1 MKKYSAKTKLTAL
14 SVLAT
19 LAYCLLILYSCADNW
34 DDYKLGFKEGYKDK
48 PKKEF
53 YFMDMKAK
61 QGFASF
67 PDSITNLKTGDNINI
82 RYDKA
87 QVRAIVVPIQGK
99 SLFIYEL
106 LESLLALVIFF
117 IGIYIP
123 VLFFKLMSTLYIE
136 VVFDKK
142 NIRNMQK
149 IGVLLL
155 LFYVVYFIFNYI
167 SYLINISLFN
177 FSNYT
182 IQREPTD
189 IIWILLGVVVLLFAE
204 ILSKGSKI
212 QEEQDL
218 TI

>member
-1 MKKYSAKTKLTAL
+1 MKKYSAKPKLTLL
-14 SVLAT
+14 SILAI
-19 LAYCLLILYSCADNW
+19 LAYCLLLLSSFADGW
-34 DDYKLGFKEGYKDK
+34 DDMKLGFKEGYKDNAR
-48 PKKEF
+48 KEV
-53 YFMDMKAK
+53 YFVDMKAK
-61 QGFASF
+61 PGFASF
-67 PDSITNLKTGDNINI
+67 PDSITNLKTGGNIKI

-87 QVRAIVVPIQGK
+87 QVKATVVPIQGK
-99 SLFIYEL
+99 SLNIYEL
-106 LESLLALVIFF
+106 IESLLVF
-117 IGIYIP
+117 IIYFIAIYIP
-123 VLFFKLMSTLYIE
+123 VLFFKLMATLYHE

-155 LFYVVYFIFNYI
+155 VFYVVYFIFNNI

-189 IIWILLGVVVLLFAE
+189 LIWLLLGIVVLLFAE
-204 ILSKGSKI
+204 ILSTGSKI

>member
-1 MKKYSAKTKLTAL
+1 MKVNTAKTKLTLL
-14 SVLAT
+14 SILAI
-19 LAYCLLILYSCADNW
+19 LAYCLLLLSSIIDGW
-34 DDYKLGFKEGYKDK
+34 DDFKLGFKEGFKDT

-53 YFMDMKAK
+53 YFVDMKAK

-67 PDSITNLKTGDNINI
+67 PDSITNIKTGDKVNI

-87 QVRAIVVPIQGK
+87 QLKATIVPIQGK

-106 LESLLALVIFF
+106 IESLLALVIFF

-123 VLFFKLMSTLYIE
+123 VLFFKLMSTLYFE

-142 NIRNMQK
+142 NIRYIQK
-149 IGVLLL
+149 IGILLL

-167 SYLINISLFN
+167 SYLVNISLFT

-189 IIWILLGVVVLLFAE
+189 IVWILLGIVVLLFAE
-204 ILSKGSKI
+204 IVSKGSKI

>member
-1 MKKYSAKTKLTAL
+1 MKVNTAKTKLTLL
-14 SVLAT
+14 SILAI
-19 LAYCLLILYSCADNW
+19 LAYCLLLLSSIVDGW
-34 DDYKLGFKEGYKDK
+34 DDFKLGFKEGFKDT

-53 YFMDMKAK
+53 YFVDMKAK

-67 PDSITNLKTGDNINI
+67 PDSIINIKTGDKVNI

-87 QVRAIVVPIQGK
+87 QLKATIVPIQGK

-106 LESLLALVIFF
+106 IESLLALVIFF

-123 VLFFKLMSTLYIE
+123 VLFFKLMSTLYFE

-142 NIRNMQK
+142 NIRYIQK
-149 IGVLLL
+149 IGILLL

-167 SYLINISLFN
+167 SYLVNISLFT

-189 IIWILLGVVVLLFAE
+189 IVWILLGIVVLLFAE
-204 ILSKGSKI
+204 IVSKGSKI

>member
-1 MKKYSAKTKLTAL
+1 MKVNTAKTKLTLL
-14 SVLAT
+14 SILAI
-19 LAYCLLILYSCADNW
+19 LAYCLLLLSSIVDGW
-34 DDYKLGFKEGYKDK
+34 DDFKLGFKEGFKDT

-53 YFMDMKAK
+53 YFVDMKAK

-67 PDSITNLKTGDNINI
+67 PDSIINIKTGDKVNI

-87 QVRAIVVPIQGK
+87 QLKATIVPIHGK

-106 LESLLALVIFF
+106 IESLLALVIFF

-123 VLFFKLMSTLYIE
+123 VLFFKLMSTLYFE

-142 NIRNMQK
+142 NIRYIQK
-149 IGVLLL
+149 IGILLL

-167 SYLINISLFN
+167 SYLVNISLFT

-189 IIWILLGVVVLLFAE
+189 IVWILLGIVVLLFAE
-204 ILSKGSKI
+204 IVSKGSKI

>member
-1 MKKYSAKTKLTAL
+1 MKVNTAKTKLTLL
-14 SVLAT
+14 SILAI
-19 LAYCLLILYSCADNW
+19 LAYCLLLLSSIVDGW
-34 DDYKLGFKEGYKDK
+34 DDFKLGFKEGFKDT

-53 YFMDMKAK
+53 YFVDMKAK

-67 PDSITNLKTGDNINI
+67 PDSIINIKTGDKVNI

-87 QVRAIVVPIQGK
+87 QLKATIVPIQGK

-106 LESLLALVIFF
+106 IESLLALVIFF

-123 VLFFKLMSTLYIE
+123 VLFFKLMSTLYFE

-142 NIRNMQK
+142 NIRYIQK
-149 IGVLLL
+149 IGILLL

-167 SYLINISLFN
+167 SYLVNISLFN

-189 IIWILLGVVVLLFAE
+189 IVWILLGIVVLLFAE
-204 ILSKGSKI
+204 IVSKGSKI

>member
-1 MKKYSAKTKLTAL
+1 MKINKANRKLTFL
-14 SVLAT
+14 SILAI
-19 LAYCLLILYSCADNW
+19 LAYCLLLLSSIVDGW
-34 DDYKLGFKEGYKDK
+34 DDFKLGFKDGSKDT

-53 YFMDMKAK
+53 YFVDMKAK

-67 PDSITNLKTGDNINI
+67 PDSITNIITGDKVNI

-87 QVRAIVVPIQGK
+87 QVRATVVPIQGK

-106 LESLLALVIFF
+106 IESLLALAIFF

-142 NIRNMQK
+142 NIRNIQK

-167 SYLINISLFN
+167 SYLVNISLFN

-189 IIWILLGVVVLLFAE
+189 IVWILLGVVVLLFAE
-204 ILSKGSKI
+204 IVSKGSEIK
-212 QEEQDL
+212 EEQDL

>member
-1 MKKYSAKTKLTAL
+1 MKVNTAKTKLTLL
-14 SVLAT
+14 SILAI
-19 LAYCLLILYSCADNW
+19 LAYCLLLLSSIIDGW
-34 DDYKLGFKEGYKDK
+34 DDFKLGFKEGFKDT

-53 YFMDMKAK
+53 YFVDMKAK

-67 PDSITNLKTGDNINI
+67 PDSIINIKTGDKVNI

-87 QVRAIVVPIQGK
+87 QLKATIVPIQGK

-106 LESLLALVIFF
+106 IESLLALVIFF

-123 VLFFKLMSTLYIE
+123 VLFFKLMSTLYFE

-142 NIRNMQK
+142 NIRYIQK
-149 IGVLLL
+149 IGILLL

-167 SYLINISLFN
+167 SYLVNISLFN

-189 IIWILLGVVVLLFAE
+189 IVWILLGIVVLLFAE
-204 ILSKGSKI
+204 IVSKGSKI

>member
-1 MKKYSAKTKLTAL
+1 MKVNTAKTKLTLL
-14 SVLAT
+14 SILAI
-19 LAYCLLILYSCADNW
+19 LAYCLLLLSSIVDGW
-34 DDYKLGFKEGYKDK
+34 DDFKLGFKEGFKDT

-53 YFMDMKAK
+53 YFVDMKAK

-67 PDSITNLKTGDNINI
+67 PDSIINIKTGDKVNI

-87 QVRAIVVPIQGK
+87 QLKATIVPIQGK

-106 LESLLALVIFF
+106 IESLLALVIFF

-123 VLFFKLMSTLYIE
+123 VLFFKLMSTLYLE
-136 VVFDKK
+136 VVFDEK
-142 NIRNMQK
+142 NIRYIQK
-149 IGVLLL
+149 IGILLL

-167 SYLINISLFN
+167 SYLVNISLFT

-189 IIWILLGVVVLLFAE
+189 IVWILLGIVVLLFAE
-204 ILSKGSKI
+204 IVSKGSKI

>member
-1 MKKYSAKTKLTAL
+1 
-14 SVLAT
+14 
-19 LAYCLLILYSCADNW
+19 
-34 DDYKLGFKEGYKDK
+34 
-48 PKKEF
+48 
-53 YFMDMKAK
+53 MKAK
-61 QGFASF
+61 QGIASF
-67 PDSITNLKTGDNINI
+67 PDSIINIKTGDKVNI

-87 QVRAIVVPIQGK
+87 QLKATIVPIHGK

-106 LESLLALVIFF
+106 IESLLALVIFF

-123 VLFFKLMSTLYIE
+123 VLFFKLMSTLYFE

-142 NIRNMQK
+142 NIRYIQK
-149 IGVLLL
+149 IGILLL

-167 SYLINISLFN
+167 SYLVNISLFN

-189 IIWILLGVVVLLFAE
+189 IVWILLGIVVLLFAE
-204 ILSKGSKI
+204 IVSKGSKI

>member
-1 MKKYSAKTKLTAL
+1 MKVNTAKTKLTLL
-14 SVLAT
+14 SILAI
-19 LAYCLLILYSCADNW
+19 LAYCLLLLSSIVDGW
-34 DDYKLGFKEGYKDK
+34 DDFKLGFKEGFKDT

-53 YFMDMKAK
+53 YFVDMKAK

-67 PDSITNLKTGDNINI
+67 PDSIINIKTGDKVNI

-87 QVRAIVVPIQGK
+87 QLKATIVPIQGK

-106 LESLLALVIFF
+106 IESLLALVIFF

-123 VLFFKLMSTLYIE
+123 VLFFKLMSTLYFE

-142 NIRNMQK
+142 NIRYIQK
-149 IGVLLL
+149 IGILLL

-167 SYLINISLFN
+167 SYLVNISLFN

-182 IQREPTD
+182 IQRESTD
-189 IIWILLGVVVLLFAE
+189 IVWILLGIVVLLFAE
-204 ILSKGSKI
+204 IVSKGSKI

>member
-1 MKKYSAKTKLTAL
+1 MKVNTAKTKLTLL
-14 SVLAT
+14 SILAI
-19 LAYCLLILYSCADNW
+19 LAYCLLLLSSIVDGW
-34 DDYKLGFKEGYKDK
+34 DDFKLGFKEGFKDT

-53 YFMDMKAK
+53 YFVDMKAK

-67 PDSITNLKTGDNINI
+67 PDSIINIKTGDKVNI

-87 QVRAIVVPIQGK
+87 QLKATIVPIQGK

-106 LESLLALVIFF
+106 IESLLALVIFF

-123 VLFFKLMSTLYIE
+123 VLFFKLMSTLYLE
-136 VVFDKK
+136 VVFDEK
-142 NIRNMQK
+142 NIRYIQK
-149 IGVLLL
+149 IGILLL

-167 SYLINISLFN
+167 SYLVNISLFN

-189 IIWILLGVVVLLFAE
+189 IVWILLGIVVLLFAE
-204 ILSKGSKI
+204 IVSKGSKI

>member
-1 MKKYSAKTKLTAL
+1 MKVNTAKTKLTLL
-14 SVLAT
+14 SILAI
-19 LAYCLLILYSCADNW
+19 LAYCLLLLSSIVDGW
-34 DDYKLGFKEGYKDK
+34 DDFKLGFKEGFKDT

-53 YFMDMKAK
+53 YFVDMKAK

-67 PDSITNLKTGDNINI
+67 PDSIANIKTGDKVNI

-87 QVRAIVVPIQGK
+87 QLKATIVPIHGK

-106 LESLLALVIFF
+106 IESLLALVIFF

-123 VLFFKLMSTLYIE
+123 VLFFKLMSTLYLE
-136 VVFDKK
+136 VVFDEK
-142 NIRNMQK
+142 NIRYIQK
-149 IGVLLL
+149 IGILLL

-167 SYLINISLFN
+167 SYLVNISLFT

-189 IIWILLGVVVLLFAE
+189 IVWILLGIVVLLFAE
-204 ILSKGSKI
+204 IVSKGSKI

>member
-1 MKKYSAKTKLTAL
+1 MKVNTAKTKLTLL
-14 SVLAT
+14 SILAI
-19 LAYCLLILYSCADNW
+19 LAYCLLLLSSIVDGW
-34 DDYKLGFKEGYKDK
+34 DDFKLGFKEGFKDT

-53 YFMDMKAK
+53 YFVDMKAK

-67 PDSITNLKTGDNINI
+67 PDSIINIKTGDKVNI

-87 QVRAIVVPIQGK
+87 QLKATIVPIHGK

-106 LESLLALVIFF
+106 IESLLALVIFF

-123 VLFFKLMSTLYIE
+123 VLFFKLMSTLYLE
-136 VVFDKK
+136 VVFDEK
-142 NIRNMQK
+142 NIRYIQK
-149 IGVLLL
+149 IGILLL

-167 SYLINISLFN
+167 SYLVNISLFN

-189 IIWILLGVVVLLFAE
+189 IVWILLGIVVLLFAE
-204 ILSKGSKI
+204 IVSKGSKI

>member
-1 MKKYSAKTKLTAL
+1 MKVNTAKTKLTLL
-14 SVLAT
+14 SILAI
-19 LAYCLLILYSCADNW
+19 LAYCLLLLSSIVDGW
-34 DDYKLGFKEGYKDK
+34 DDFKLGFKEGFKDT

-53 YFMDMKAK
+53 YFVDMKAK

-67 PDSITNLKTGDNINI
+67 PDSIINIKTGDKVNI

-87 QVRAIVVPIQGK
+87 QLKATIVPIHGK

-106 LESLLALVIFF
+106 IESLLALVIFF

-123 VLFFKLMSTLYIE
+123 VLFFKLMSTLYLE
-136 VVFDKK
+136 VVFDEK
-142 NIRNMQK
+142 NIRYIQK
-149 IGVLLL
+149 IGILLL

-167 SYLINISLFN
+167 SYLVNISLFT

-189 IIWILLGVVVLLFAE
+189 IVWILLGIVVLLFAE
-204 ILSKGSKI
+204 IVSKGSKI